1 MGYKKTFIVCQINNK
16 TGRISKL
23 NFAITTRADF
33 QATCKVEISLS
44 QTPHLLGEVSVRKKR
59 ARTRER
65 EGAPSASF
73 SRGFF
78 FWLVPT
84 GNLEQGKY
92 FLPFFCFIKYF
103 NTSNYLKVV

>member
-23 NFAITTRADF
+23 NFAITTRSDF
-33 QATCKVEISLS
+33 QTTCKVEISLS

-65 EGAPSASF
+65 EGALSASF

-92 FLPFFCFIKYF
+92 
-103 NTSNYLKVV
+103 